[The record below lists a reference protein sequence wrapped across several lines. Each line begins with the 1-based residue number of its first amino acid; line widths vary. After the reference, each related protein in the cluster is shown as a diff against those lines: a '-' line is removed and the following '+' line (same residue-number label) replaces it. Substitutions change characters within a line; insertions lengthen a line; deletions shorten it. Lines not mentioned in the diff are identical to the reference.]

1 MLAHALSLPLY
12 LSASL
17 SLQLCFCLSGSISLP
32 PSFSLSGYLFL
43 LSIYLSVCLSVSFID
58 IHVCLSKESSIDC
71 SVSCLS
77 SIYYVIWSTAG
88 IDLHLFIFSGLLFTE
103 VELMYNIVLDSVV
116 QGSDSHTYIHTY
128 KHTHPYIYIHIHIF
142 FFSGTFPLR
151 VITKFWVYLKCKPRH
166 LVCTLRNEFVIN

>member
-128 KHTHPYIYIHIHIF
+128 KHTHPYIYSHTYILF
-142 FFSGTFPLR
+142 FRYFSFTGYYKVLGVFKMQAKAFSLHPE
-151 VITKFWVYLKCKPRH
+151 K
-166 LVCTLRNEFVIN
+166 